1 MTEVEAL
8 RKESEKEARETETE
22 LVSARQVQ
30 RHSGIW
36 REYQSQDETDLKQ
49 RMQREGDQQRQPNAA
64 TFLGDE
70 GVIPPGDSNHS
81 LEGMLCDLAQATQPL
96 FGCWSVK

>member
-64 TFLGDE
+64 TT
-70 GVIPPGDSNHS
+70 GVVGTSIIAPVLFQHS
-81 LEGMLCDLAQATQPL
+81 
-96 FGCWSVK
+96 